1 MLWANITKK
10 QSIAVGIFFEFREFS
25 QNRRKEQH
33 KLNSS
38 EHLSKEVKQ
47 VLQRTGGGTGVAIKL
62 LKKTKC
68 VTSKTLLWMLSQYSE
83 WVLSYRYFDGQVLDQ
98 VVVKF

>member
-1 MLWANITKK
+1 MSQLYPKTIYRSWD
-10 QSIAVGIFFEFREFS
+10 FFEFREFS
-25 QNRRKEQH
+25 QNRRKGQY

-47 VLQRTGGGTGVAIKL
+47 VLQRTGGGTGVVMKL

-68 VTSKTLLWMLSQYSE
+68 ITSKTLLWILSQYSE
-83 WVLSYRYFDGQVLDQ
+83 
-98 VVVKF
+98 